1 MLITRKSDYTSIKSK
16 YSECMEK
23 FKRFFPGKHPFE
35 INKIILP
42 LGDSQFIF
50 TQKGA
55 IDVIFIMVGEVEIEV
70 VDREQKQKE
79 LLKEGDFAIFDPE
92 TFCTLINHSE
102 KRTEILRITFLEKK

>member
-1 MLITRKSDYTSIKSK
+1 
-16 YSECMEK
+16 MEK

-42 LGDSQFIF
+42 PGDLRFIF
-50 TQKGA
+50 AQKGA

-92 TFCTLINHSE
+92 TFYTFINHSE